1 MMYLY
6 VKRLLDIILAIIL
19 LAVVSPVFGAL
30 FLAVRLT
37 SSGNAFFTQRRVGRG
52 KNVFDMIKFR
62 TMRADAPSDVPT
74 HLLKDPYAYITPAG
88 RFLRRTSL
96 DELPQLV
103 NILRGDMSFVG
114 PRPALWNQYDLIAE
128 RDRYGANDIRPG
140 LTGLAQVSG
149 RDELPIPQKAAY
161 DGEYRKNMRLLLD
174 CSIMLRT
181 VSSVVRS
188 KGIREGVTEGEPKKR
203 RG

>member
-1 MMYLY
+1 MYLY
-6 VKRLLDIILAIIL
+6 VKRLLDIALAIVF
-19 LAVVSPVFGAL
+19 LAALSPVFAAL

-37 SSGNAFFTQRRVGRG
+37 SPGGAFFTQRRVGRG
-52 KNVFDMIKFR
+52 KALFNMIKFR

-74 HLLKDPYAYITPAG
+74 HLLKDPYAYITPVG

-114 PRPALWNQYDLIAE
+114 PRPALWNQYDLIAA
-128 RDRYGANDIRPG
+128 RDACGANDIRPG

-149 RDELPIPQKAAY
+149 RDELPIPKKAAY
-161 DGEYRKNMRLLLD
+161 DGDYRKRMSFLLD
-174 CSIMLRT
+174 CSLMLRT
-181 VSSVVRS
+181 VSSVAGA
-188 KGIREGVTEGEPKKR
+188 KGVKEGGAGGDAR
-203 RG
+203 